1 MAQQQLK
8 PFRSGTRQRLA
19 QAGQG
24 SYAFTIG
31 TTNTLSIPLPNIGML
46 NMLILQL
53 TGTITYSATGTFALY
68 GPWSLLQA
76 ITVFTNLGSTTLWQ
90 TTGFGGYLA
99 QRWQREGWQPDAG
112 GLGTTTA
119 DAEVYVFPTSG
130 TAAAWTLTWFLP
142 IAVNDGMH
150 FDMGMLNQQSPQIQS
165 NLQLT
170 FANATTV
177 VGTNITALAGNA
189 VLWYWYYD
197 IGDPSQYA
205 LPPLILTRTLED
217 LAQPITTAGAD
228 VLITIPQLGV
238 MLNYTEYAVINSV
251 LSDAYSQTYLRV
263 NKTDFPYIWQRSIKH
278 ADTRR
283 LDLLNHIVGVADT
296 DYYHAYGPKNLGD
309 FRDTW
314 DTEAFAFLE
323 NGMSIP
329 SGTTV
334 AAGDG
339 VRGLRRVLQMLQATP
354 AAPTS

>member
-8 PFRSGTRQRLA
+8 PFRAGTRQRLA
-19 QAGQG
+19 QAGNG
-24 SYAFTIG
+24 AVAFTIG
-31 TTNTLSIPLPNIGML
+31 ITNSVSIPLPNIGML

-53 TGTITYSATGTFALY
+53 TGTVTYSATGAFALY

-99 QRWQREGWQPDAG
+99 QRWQKEGWQPDAG
-112 GLGTTTA
+112 GIGTTTA
-119 DAEVYVFPTSG
+119 DAEVYVFPVVG
-130 TAAAWTLTWFLP
+130 TAAAWTLTWVLP
-142 IAVNDGMH
+142 IALNDGMH
-150 FDMGMLNQQSPQIQS
+150 FDLGTLNQQSPQIQT

-177 VGTNITALAGNA
+177 VASNITALAGSA

-205 LPPLILTRTLED
+205 LPPLVLVRTLED
-217 LAQPITTAGAD
+217 LSAAIVAAGAD
-228 VLITIPQLGV
+228 TIITIPQLGV
-238 MLNYTEYAVINSV
+238 MLNYTQYATINSV
-251 LSDAYSQTYLRV
+251 LSNNYSQTYLRV
-263 NKTDFPYIWQRSIKH
+263 NKTDFPYLYQRSILH
-278 ADTRR
+278 TLTRR
-283 LDLLNHIVGVADT
+283 LDLLNSQVGVADT
-296 DYYHAYGPKNLGD
+296 DYFHAYGPKNMGD

-323 NGMSIP
+323 AGTSIP
-329 SGTTV
+329 SGTTI
-334 AAGDG
+334 AAGDT
-339 VRGLRRVLQMLQATP
+339 VRAVRRVLQMLQATP